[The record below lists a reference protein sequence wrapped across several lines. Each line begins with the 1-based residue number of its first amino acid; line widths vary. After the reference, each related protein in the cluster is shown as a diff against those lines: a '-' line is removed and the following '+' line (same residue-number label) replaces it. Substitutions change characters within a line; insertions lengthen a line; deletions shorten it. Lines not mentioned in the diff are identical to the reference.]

1 MRSKPPVKKPSYQ
14 TYLKQYENRRAALA
28 RKGYSMDERAYTER
42 EYYEAYEAVKQ
53 DMIAEGKKPANITR
67 QLVTNQAY
75 VTSYKEAMVA
85 YRAYRNIGEPHKLL
99 DIYTGRVSRDSLY
112 NATSERYKQ
121 LKKEGKT
128 GKEAQMIIATE
139 IYGSP

>member
-1 MRSKPPVKKPSYQ
+1 
-14 TYLKQYENRRAALA
+14 
-28 RKGYSMDERAYTER
+28 MDERIYTER
-42 EYYEAYEAVKQ
+42 EYYENYEAVKN
-53 DMIAEGKKPANITR
+53 DMIAQGKKPTNITR

-75 VTSYKEAMVA
+75 AITYKEAMA
-85 YRAYRNIGEPHKLL
+85 TYAAYRNIGEPHKLL
-99 DIYTGRVSRDSLY
+99 DIYTGRVSRDFLY

-139 IYGSP
+139 RYGSP